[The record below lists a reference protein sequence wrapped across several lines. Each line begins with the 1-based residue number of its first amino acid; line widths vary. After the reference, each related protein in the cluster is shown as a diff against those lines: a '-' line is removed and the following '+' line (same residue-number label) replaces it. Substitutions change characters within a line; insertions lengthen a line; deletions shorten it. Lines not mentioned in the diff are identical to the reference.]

1 MRAPLNATV
10 FCHSIIKVGV
20 RASPSWL
27 PMISKRAFFPACLA
41 NSPQQDVMLACCS
54 VGLRTSLRFTPSFSF
69 NIRARLQANLLFC
82 SLRIFVLITTKRKK
96 IVFLLKTFYIMLT
109 RQTAHWSDSSNMKQV
124 LGEKK
129 KIERQKKIF
138 SILFFILRW
147 APCFLSSPQYGAA

>member
-10 FCHSIIKVGV
+10 FCHSMMKVGV

-41 NSPQQDVMLACCS
+41 SSPQQDVMLACCS

-82 SLRIFVLITTKRKK
+82 SLRIFVLITTNERMHSLKNCYKMYSNWFYEIFLNKTRVPITDQWEIKLSKR
-96 IVFLLKTFYIMLT
+96 TF
-109 RQTAHWSDSSNMKQV
+109 
-124 LGEKK
+124 
-129 KIERQKKIF
+129 
-138 SILFFILRW
+138 
-147 APCFLSSPQYGAA
+147 